1 MTEVRESVVEELDDH
16 SETMTLRE
24 FVQTIERHH
33 GAGGRGVDRNL
44 LAAYAEAVYFD
55 VDLGALDDRV
65 THSDGWQEGGRFY
78 EVGDGGVSAY
88 PPDWHAAMDD
98 TDDIRDVIELIQS
111 EVTDAE
117 GDMWA
122 AVTEERGVP
131 EPKVLAVGETV
142 AGIDPEDAR
151 DRIKELRQNDEL
163 EEFASQHRNPTIRLR

>member
-1 MTEVRESVVEELDDH
+1 MTEVREDVVEELDDH
-16 SETMTLRE
+16 SDTMTLQE

-33 GAGGRGVDRNL
+33 GAGGRGVDRDL
-44 LAAYAEAVYFD
+44 LADYAEAVYFD
-55 VDLGALDDRV
+55 VDLEVLDDRV
-65 THSDGWQEGGRFY
+65 TDSDAWREGGRFY
-78 EVGDGGVSAY
+78 EIGEGRISAY
-88 PPDWHAAMDD
+88 PPDWHAAMDG
-98 TDDIRDVIELIQS
+98 TEDIRDIIDLIQS

-151 DRIKELRQNDEL
+151 ERIKELRQNDEL
-163 EEFASQHRNPTIRLR
+163 EEFASQHRNPTVRLS